1 MHPLAPTPHTPQA
14 SPPRMLWWALGSVF
28 LVLLAM
34 HLQDAYPGSVLAVT
48 AYKAHLLALGGWGGY
63 WLDRALFPYDR
74 PHQHLEPD
82 PDPALEEAMGDEAAR
97 VQDQLGATTQLLQV
111 TTASFGHAML
121 RRAIVVAAC
130 LVCVGL
136 GA

>member
-1 MHPLAPTPHTPQA
+1 MSELAGIPKP
-14 SPPRMLWWALGSVF
+14 PPRMLAWAFISAV
-28 LVLLAM
+28 LVVA
-34 HLQDAYPGSVLAVT
+34 AYLMQELVPGSVLAVT
-48 AYKAHLLALGGWGGY
+48 LYKAHLLALGGWGGY

-74 PHQHLEPD
+74 PHEYLEP
-82 PDPALEEAMGDEAAR
+82 EH
-97 VQDQLGATTQLLQV
+97 LQV
-111 TTASFGHAML
+111 APAADAIGSAVNGDDPHEGLLYAGGLSFGHAMI